1 MGETLPAI
9 GDLSGL
15 TLGPPIGGPPRWLDS
30 KGALAAEA
38 ATKLGGGLRY
48 SVERGEDKLVLV
60 FKVVD
65 ATTNRIVSQTPWDSP
80 QSVPQDPNYRSG
92 ALLDQSF

>member
-1 MGETLPAI
+1 MGQALPGI
-9 GDLSGL
+9 GDVTGPTL
-15 TLGPPIGGPPRWLDS
+15 TPLTGASPRPLDS
-30 KGALAAEA
+30 ASAARPA
-38 ATKLGGGLRY
+38 PRTGDSLRY

-65 ATTNRIVSQTPWDSP
+65 ATTNRIVSQTPWDAP